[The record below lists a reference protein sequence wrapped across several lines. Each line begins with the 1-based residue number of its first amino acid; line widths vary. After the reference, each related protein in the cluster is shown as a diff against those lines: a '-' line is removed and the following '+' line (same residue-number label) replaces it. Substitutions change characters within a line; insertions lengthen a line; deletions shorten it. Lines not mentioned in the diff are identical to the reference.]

1 MTRINQA
8 EGVLSKRMKKSYIK
22 YIAALLLFG
31 SNGIIASHI
40 SLTSYEIVLSRTLIG
55 GLFLIAVY
63 AIGRNRPDFLKDR
76 KTVLCLAVSGVAMGL
91 NWLFLYEAYTQIGVS
106 ISTLACY
113 CGPVIL
119 MALSPLVFREKLT
132 AAKLIGIVAVLAG
145 MFCVYGTELAKS
157 GFSWGLVFGVLSAVM
172 YPVMVIFN
180 KKAEKMSGIENSMSQ
195 LVVAFVT
202 VAVFT
207 LIKDGALVTVP
218 QGSILPILLL
228 GIVNTGLG
236 CYMYFSSLRAL
247 PAQTVAVCGYLEP
260 LSALGFSAV
269 FLGERL
275 TLLQIAGAALV
286 LGGAAFAELFKPNR
300 KKTAET
306 AR

>member
-1 MTRINQA
+1 
-8 EGVLSKRMKKSYIK
+8 MKKSYIK
-22 YIAALLLFG
+22 YFAALLLFG

-63 AIGRNRPDFLKDR
+63 AIGRNKPLFLKDK
-76 KTVLCLAVSGVAMGL
+76 KTVLCLAVSGVAMGA
-91 NWLFLYEAYTQIGVS
+91 NWLFLYEAYSQIGVS
-106 ISTLACY
+106 IATLACY

-132 AAKLIGIVAVLAG
+132 TAKLIGIACVLGG

-157 GFSWGLVFGVLSAVM
+157 GFSWGLVFGVLSALM
-172 YPVMVIFN
+172 YPIMVIFN
-180 KKAEKMSGIENSMSQ
+180 KKAEKMSGIENTMSQ
-195 LVVAFVT
+195 LFVAFVT
-202 VAVFT
+202 VALFT
-207 LIKDGALVTVP
+207 LFKDGTLIVIP
-218 QGSILPILLL
+218 RDSLLPILVL

-236 CYMYFSSLRAL
+236 CYLYFSSLRAL

-275 TLLQIAGAALV
+275 TLLQLVGATLV
-286 LGGAAFAELFKPNR
+286 LGGAVLAELFKAPR
-300 KKTAET
+300 KKPVEEMQ
-306 AR
+306 